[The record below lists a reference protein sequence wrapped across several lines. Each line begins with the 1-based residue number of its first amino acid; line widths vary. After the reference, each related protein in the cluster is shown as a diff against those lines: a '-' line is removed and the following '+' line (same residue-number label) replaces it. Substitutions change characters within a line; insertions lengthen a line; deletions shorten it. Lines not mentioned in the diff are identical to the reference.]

1 MSNEFRKV
9 YLESLK
15 GGQKKLDKDK
25 DGKIEKSDL
34 AKLRAEEVINE
45 GEYEKAE
52 ENKRSAEAA
61 KSQARPFDYHMHMAD
76 HHDNMSQWHA
86 SKGRHGEAAKHAE
99 KSDEHHEK
107 AMSVKESVELDE
119 ATPYYNKPSFLKRM
133 SAAAKQE
140 RLAREK
146 KEREAKAPVKE
157 ESELEEAKYNHNDNR
172 RGFGR
177 REREDDEYHVPDPEV
192 KNKIKKEVKE
202 STVPDHMKGKQKP
215 YVSSDGKGNH
225 EVLGNTGQ
233 TKATFTRKEHGPAA
247 KAKAIAHLKK
257 HYDTYMKE
265 EVELD
270 EAAAQLDEIGDTAK
284 GRKALGQY
292 VKKAANNMAS
302 NKSALDRTKPGES
315 HVADTASRK
324 WANRRV
330 GISGAVNRLTKEEI
344 IDEARVNGR
353 EYASHGLMHPDHAK
367 MDIHKV
373 SGHHVDFYAS
383 KTGDKMQGKVV
394 KNDGKEVH
402 IQAHK
407 DKEIGDGKL
416 HKFKVKSSLPKTQ
429 NEGLDIKKSG
439 MGDVIKDFSKS
450 DAPQFKGKSAAKR
463 RQMAIAAK
471 LSNEE
476 TEMSEQEQL
485 DELSKKT
492 LGSYV
497 KKAANDKADTA
508 FHRGYSAY
516 NNSNHKPYSEPKVNK
531 VHAGQENRNKG
542 IKRAVD
548 RLTKEEHTM
557 SFKAFLEEGLTEGVW
572 PGTPEYK
579 KKFPET
585 SRGKVGDKKVGAK
598 GTQTVTSTGVKHER
612 DYEKAEKET
621 GSTETQEKRG
631 RGRPAGSKSGARN
644 K

>member
-1 MSNEFRKV
+1 MTNPFRDV
-9 YLESLK
+9 YLEGLK
-15 GGQKKLDKDK
+15 GKQKKLDVDK
-25 DGKIEKSDL
+25 DGKIEKTDL
-34 AKLRAEEVINE
+34 EKLRSEEIIVE
-45 GEYEKAE
+45 GDYEKAE
-52 ENKRSAEAA
+52 ENKRSADAA

-107 AMSVKESVELDE
+107 AMAVKESIELDEAGLKDACWKGYTAVGMKMKNGKKVPNCVPVKEDKDCACEEKAKCGCEKELDE

-133 SAAAKQE
+133 GAAAKKE

-146 KEREAKAPVKE
+146 KEREAKEVK
-157 ESELEEAKYNHNDNR
+157 EAKYNHDDNR

-192 KNKIKKEVKE
+192 KNKVKKEVKE

-233 TKATFTRKEHGPAA
+233 TKATFTRKEHGAAA
-247 KAKAIAHLKK
+247 KDKAIAHLKK

-265 EVELD
+265 EVE
-270 EAAAQLDEIGDTAK
+270 
-284 GRKALGQY
+284 
-292 VKKAANNMAS
+292 S
-302 NKSALDRTKPGES
+302 
-315 HVADTASRK
+315 
-324 WANRRV
+324 
-330 GISGAVNRLTKEEI
+330 
-344 IDEARVNGR
+344 IDETRVNGR

-373 SGHHVDFYAS
+373 SGQHVDFYAS

-394 KNDGKEVH
+394 KNDGKSVH

-416 HKFKVKSSLPKTQ
+416 HKFKVTPHLPKSTNEETTMEFTQ
-429 NEGLDIKKSG
+429 EEIQLIEQFIEIAEKLNMSKAS
-439 MGDVIKDFSKS
+439 MGTVIKDFKASS
-450 DAPQFKGKSAAKR
+450 APQFAGKSDEKR

-471 LSNEE
+471 LSAERGGKPRNESVE
-476 TEMSEQEQL
+476 VS
-485 DELSKKT
+485 SF
-492 LGSYV
+492 
-497 KKAANDKADTA
+497 A
-508 FHRGYSAY
+508 AY
-516 NNSNHKPYSEPKVNK
+516 N
-531 VHAGQENRNKG
+531 QDG
-542 IKRAVD
+542 IDEA
-548 RLTKEEHTM
+548 
-557 SFKAFLEEGLTEGVW
+557 AW

-585 SRGKVGDKKVGAK
+585 SRGKVGDTKVGAK

-631 RGRPAGSKSGARN
+631 RGRPKGSKSGAR
-644 K
+644 